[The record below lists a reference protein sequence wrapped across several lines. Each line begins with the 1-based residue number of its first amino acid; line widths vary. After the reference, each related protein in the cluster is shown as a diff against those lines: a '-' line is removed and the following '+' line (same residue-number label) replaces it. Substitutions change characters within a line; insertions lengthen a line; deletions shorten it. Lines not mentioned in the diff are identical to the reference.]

1 MSAPSADVVHHGQ
14 RRHHPGKRAQDAVG
28 AHSVYASHEA
38 REVHRREGIR
48 RRFEPQS
55 LRDSPINA
63 VVFKNVSL
71 NGNHALEDGPK
82 KKELL
87 TVKSVGFSV
96 KLALSHESAPNQ
108 LVDLA
113 ADQNWT
119 ASDARAQL
127 PPTRKTM

>member
-1 MSAPSADVVHHGQ
+1 
-14 RRHHPGKRAQDAVG
+14 
-28 AHSVYASHEA
+28 
-38 REVHRREGIR
+38 VHRREGIR

-87 TVKSVGFSV
+87 TVKSVGSSV
-96 KLALSHESAPNQ
+96 KLALSHESGP
-108 LVDLA
+108 
-113 ADQNWT
+113 
-119 ASDARAQL
+119 
-127 PPTRKTM
+127 